1 VLLTHQGQIKPL
13 DIKAR
18 GLSFSGEIVVISRQK
33 CVFAAFKAPLG
44 LTGRAAL
51 AAARV
56 FAANGSPYRESGVLI
71 SRRANQFGVWWWDNQ
86 WAAQALQDAG
96 YKTDRPIL
104 PEPFFRQAGRGVQ
117 IIRAGD
123 GYECQFWDKGFL
135 LADQWARSAPDRDSW
150 GDFLRLAGQEVSPI
164 PPVTISP
171 YVSSNPYL
179 QSVVSD
185 YSVKTLGRLA
195 AGLAV
200 GLMLGTS
207 VFFLG
212 QAANYSLQAR
222 ALDKKLAALGAQD
235 QSGAQAARAQIQG
248 LNTLKRDLDQADP
261 MSTLQAA
268 QTLLTPFGYKLSRFA
283 VDSQRVSFDL
293 PTEASAGVDLLT
305 EELEASPYFSQVEP
319 VLDKA
324 RNRLVFTMTIEAKPE
339 SPTS

>member
-1 VLLTHQGQIKPL
+1 M
-13 DIKAR
+13 
-18 GLSFSGEIVVISRQK
+18 
-33 CVFAAFKAPLG
+33 
-44 LTGRAAL
+44 
-51 AAARV
+51 
-56 FAANGSPYRESGVLI
+56 
-71 SRRANQFGVWWWDNQ
+71 
-86 WAAQALQDAG
+86 
-96 YKTDRPIL
+96 
-104 PEPFFRQAGRGVQ
+104 
-117 IIRAGD
+117 
-123 GYECQFWDKGFL
+123 
-135 LADQWARSAPDRDSW
+135 
-150 GDFLRLAGQEVSPI
+150 
-164 PPVTISP
+164 TISP

-179 QSVVSD
+179 QCVVTD

-212 QAANYSLQAR
+212 QAANYSLQAQ

-235 QSGAQAARAQIQG
+235 QTGAQAARAQIQG

-261 MSTLQAA
+261 MSALQAA

-319 VLDKA
+319 VLAPRTPPDLRTRPSNPAPSSPISLRLPWHPRPRRRPWALRPVRCPCFLRTAYPPSAPRSQFAALLAGACAAA
-324 RNRLVFTMTIEAKPE
+324 RCRCT
-339 SPTS
+339 

>member
-1 VLLTHQGQIKPL
+1 
-13 DIKAR
+13 
-18 GLSFSGEIVVISRQK
+18 
-33 CVFAAFKAPLG
+33 
-44 LTGRAAL
+44 
-51 AAARV
+51 
-56 FAANGSPYRESGVLI
+56 
-71 SRRANQFGVWWWDNQ
+71 
-86 WAAQALQDAG
+86 
-96 YKTDRPIL
+96 
-104 PEPFFRQAGRGVQ
+104 
-117 IIRAGD
+117 
-123 GYECQFWDKGFL
+123 
-135 LADQWARSAPDRDSW
+135 
-150 GDFLRLAGQEVSPI
+150 
-164 PPVTISP
+164 
-171 YVSSNPYL
+171 
-179 QSVVSD
+179 
-185 YSVKTLGRLA
+185 
-195 AGLAV
+195 
-200 GLMLGTS
+200 MLGTS